1 MRAGWWEVRLGADSL
16 EGTATGPNGE
26 ATRLLGTQPGAWEQ
40 ILAARSSRHPRAQ
53 ELSWEKGV
61 GGGKS

>member
-1 MRAGWWEVRLGADSL
+1 MGADSL
-16 EGTATGPNGE
+16 EGTDTGPNGE

-40 ILAARSSRHPRAQ
+40 SLAARSSRHPQAQ